1 MEPKNDSA
9 FTSALS
15 RRELICALLWL
26 PIHIFVLPR
35 ILMML
40 MENGTLSEL
49 QANLLVY
56 VLGAVYVVL
65 TCFSFLRRDFDPL
78 CDRPLFCIG
87 QIALCYCMMM
97 AFNLCVSGALSLI
110 DSLLGGGLASNQ
122 NNEAIVSLAL
132 QETGPITA
140 MAVFLAPITEEVL
153 FRGAIFG
160 FFRRWSR
167 PAAYAL
173 SMVLFSVYHIWG
185 YAIYDPS
192 YWIFILQYLP
202 AAYLLCRC
210 YERTNSIWCSIFFHM
225 LVNLISMRALL
236 LLEELL

>member
-1 MEPKNDSA
+1 MGPNTA

-35 ILMML
+35 MLLML
-40 MENGTLSEL
+40 MENGTLSEA

-78 CDRPLFCIG
+78 CDHPFACLA

-97 AFNLCVSGALSLI
+97 AFNLFVSGILSLVSSRFGDTVI
-110 DSLLGGGLASNQ
+110 SNQ
-122 NNEAIVSLAL
+122 NNDAIVSLAL
-132 QETGPITA
+132 EETGPMTA

-153 FRGAIFG
+153 FRGAVFG
-160 FFRRWSR
+160 FFRRWNR
-167 PAAYAL
+167 TAAYLL
-173 SMVLFSVYHIWG
+173 SMLLFSVYHVWG
-185 YAIYDPS
+185 YAVADPV

-202 AAYLLCRC
+202 AAWLLCRC
-210 YERTNSIWCSIFFHM
+210 YERTNTIWCSIFFHM
-225 LVNLISMRALL
+225 LVNLISIRALL